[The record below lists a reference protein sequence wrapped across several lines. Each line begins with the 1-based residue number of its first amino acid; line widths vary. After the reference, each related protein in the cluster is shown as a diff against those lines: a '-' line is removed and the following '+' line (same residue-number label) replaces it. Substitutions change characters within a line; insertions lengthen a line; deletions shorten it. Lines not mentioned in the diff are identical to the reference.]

1 MAVDVG
7 SSELPF
13 ADIQFSHVQ
22 FYCDTLKPVDDYH
35 KLQEKLNV
43 FVADGATRRAKT
55 SAGAG
60 EDVTAGRK
68 AWLTLGEKYGD
79 PVTGSVDPDKYQ
91 GAGQDLVEQLIVGVG
106 WRMSGADSSGSTHSI
121 AMESPDPRG
130 VKFVLTAHKTKTL
143 LELSKCEPETKRAHV
158 DANKYD
164 HFDASHIQ
172 RFAMY
177 HNGRMGVAVLGF
189 DVPKVGGIEQIR
201 ARYAALHPKLL
212 VTSAPI
218 EHADAKI
225 LEVYA
230 YYVGDDATSDADP
243 GTVLRFVE
251 RCASTNDGKS
261 CVLPGLVPIEPAFDG
276 VTKPAFCDHWVSNV
290 FSRTSFLATLK
301 DTLGFVPKVHFN
313 AGVVAAGEA
322 QIESTVSGNSPS
334 KILEDEKTALTD
346 QSQVYMPINN
356 ALSEFGHVHIY
367 LQEMKQ
373 GIQHIASRVEDL
385 AAVIQRANDMR
396 KMTGAGLS
404 FLMIPRSYYGFLTA
418 GRLAKDAD
426 LDAAVA
432 ATYVDAV
439 QKAGLADGKGIVKLE
454 ATREEVAA
462 ALPKDAP
469 VSAVDH
475 ILRARYGNLYQLLRE
490 HITEDMY
497 LRIVRNNIL
506 VDIQGDDLLLQIF
519 TAKVLQRKHGEESCF
534 LEFIQRVCSRAVDKS
549 TGKPRPI
556 KPGCGGF
563 GIRNFLTLFLSIE
576 VSTSSAA
583 YIEAV
588 ARGDAEAAAFAKR
601 CVEVFTDQLDES
613 NPILTKISDAMTAE
627 GVALEMND
635 LSEADRWKAEKSR
648 GNEELQITS
657 TKYKEL
663 MKTMREA
670 EKVRVAA

>member
-1 MAVDVG
+1 MTTEVC
-7 SSELPF
+7 SSELPI

-43 FVADGATRRAKT
+43 FVADGATRRAQI

-60 EDVTAGRK
+60 EDVVAGRK
-68 AWLTLGEKYGD
+68 AWLSLGEKYGD
-79 PVTGSVDPDKYQ
+79 PVTGSVDPEKYVS
-91 GAGQDLVEQLIVGVG
+91 AGQDIVEQLIVGLG
-106 WRMSGADSSGSTHSI
+106 WRMAGADSSGSTHSI
-121 AMESPDPRG
+121 LMESPDPKG
-130 VKFVLTAHKTKTL
+130 VKFVITAHKTSTL
-143 LELSKCEPETKRAHV
+143 LELGKCESVAKRAHV
-158 DANKYD
+158 DSTKYD
-164 HFDASHIQ
+164 HFDASHLQ
-172 RFAMY
+172 RFAVY
-177 HNGRMGVAVLGF
+177 NGRMGVSVLGF
-189 DVPKVGGIEQIR
+189 DVPEIGGIEKIR
-201 ARYAALHPKLL
+201 ARYVALHPKLL
-212 VTSAPI
+212 ATSAPI
-218 EHADAKI
+218 EYADAKI

-230 YYVGDDATSDADP
+230 YYVGDDTTSDADL

-251 RCASTNDGKS
+251 RSGSTSGGKS
-261 CVLPGLVPIEPAFDG
+261 CVLPGIVPIEPAFDG
-276 VTKPAFCDHWVSNV
+276 DTKPAFCDHWVSNV

-301 DTLGFVPKVHFN
+301 DTLGFIPKVHFN

-334 KILEDEKTALTD
+334 KVLEDEKTALTD

-404 FLMIPRSYYGFLTA
+404 FLMIPRSYYGFVTPA
-418 GRLAKDAD
+418 RLAKDAD

-432 ATYVDAV
+432 ATCVEAV

-469 VSAVDH
+469 VCVVDH

-506 VDIQGDDLLLQIF
+506 VDIQGEDLLLQIF
-519 TAKVLQRKHGEESCF
+519 TAKVVQRKHGEESCF
-534 LEFIQRVCSRAVDKS
+534 LEFIQRVCSRAVDKA

-583 YIEAV
+583 YVEAV

-627 GVALEMND
+627 GVALEMKD
-635 LSEADRWKAEKSR
+635 SAEADRWKAEKAR
-648 GNEELQITS
+648 GNEELQVTS
-657 TKYKEL
+657 TKYKKL
-663 MKTMREA
+663 MQQMREA
-670 EKVRVAA
+670 EKVRVTR